1 MNAKKKIEYLIEKLK
16 KWEYEYYAL
25 EDPTVSDHEYDLT
38 LKELINIE
46 NENPK
51 FKRTDSPTWRVGG
64 FISDRFEKVIHK
76 IPMLSLS
83 NAFSKEDIIKF
94 DNDVKKE
101 LSESVKFTY
110 SLEPKID
117 GLSISLIYKNGFL
130 EKALTRGDGIVGE
143 DVTENVKTI
152 KYIPLS
158 IPFKDEIEIRGE
170 IFFDKKSMLKVNEIS
185 EKKFVNARNAASG
198 TIRNLDSSIVAKRNL
213 NAIMY
218 NVPEAIEYKLKKQSD
233 VLQWLKDNYFNVSK
247 YNKICKNVNE
257 LVQEIKWFNEN
268 REIIPYEIDG
278 IVIKIN
284 EINLYEDIGYT
295 SKFPKWATAY
305 KFPPKIAF
313 SKLIGIKTNV
323 GRTGKINYIAQIEKV
338 KIDGIVIQNATL
350 HNFEYINEKD
360 IRINDY
366 VEIYRAGEVI
376 PKIIGP
382 IISKRTN
389 ECKKFTEPIKCPSC
403 NSILEKIENE
413 VDLYCNNKNC
423 DRKIIESIAHF
434 VSRNAMNLDGF
445 SIKIIEKLYN
455 KKIIRNF
462 IDLYEFQNK
471 KEEILNADL
480 LIKEKSFSNLI
491 NQINKSKNNSLERLI
506 FGLGIRH
513 VGEVASKAI
522 AKKYHSLSN
531 LKYVTVESLLEIS
544 DVGNKMANAIYIYF
558 NNQENLKVINK
569 LIELKIANEYFSRWS
584 GNKIS
589 IENEI
594 YKNKKI
600 VITGSFSISRSE
612 IKTLLEEMYGAKI
625 SSKVGPS
632 VDFLLIGNNPTI
644 KKIEE
649 AKKYNIQ
656 IIDKEFWK

>member
-1 MNAKKKIEYLIEKLK
+1 MDIKKRVDHLIEKLK

-25 EDPTVSDHEYDLT
+25 EAPTVSDHEYDFT

-46 NENPK
+46 NENPQLK
-51 FKRTDSPTWRVGG
+51 KIDSPTWRVGG
-64 FISDRFEKVIHK
+64 FVSDKFQKVVHK

-83 NAFSKEDIIKF
+83 NAFSEEDIVKF

-101 LSESVKFTY
+101 LSESVSFTY

-117 GLSISLIYKNGFL
+117 GLSIALIYKNGFFQ
-130 EKALTRGDGIVGE
+130 KALTRGDGIVGE
-143 DVTENVKTI
+143 DVTENVRTI

-170 IFFDKKSMLKVNEIS
+170 IFFDKKSMLQINEIS

-198 TIRNLDSSIVAKRNL
+198 TIRNLDSSIVAKRKL

-218 NVPEAIEYKLKKQSD
+218 SIPEAIENGLVKQSD
-233 VLQWLKDNYFNVSK
+233 VLQLLKNNFFNVSK
-247 YNKICKNVNE
+247 YNKICKNVSE
-257 LVQEIKWFNEN
+257 LIKEIKWFNEN
-268 REIIPYEIDG
+268 RESIPFEIDG

-305 KFPPKIAF
+305 KFPPKIV
-313 SKLIGIKTNV
+313 SSRLIAIKTTV
-323 GRTGKINYIAQIEKV
+323 GRTGRINYIAQIEKV
-338 KIDGIVIQNATL
+338 KIDGVVIQNATL

-382 IISKRTN
+382 IISKRTSK
-389 ECKKFTEPIKCPSC
+389 CQKFIEPKTCPSC

-413 VDLYCNNKNC
+413 VDLYCNNKKC
-423 DRKIIESIAHF
+423 ERKIIESIAHF
-434 VSRNAMNLDGF
+434 VSRNSMNIDGF
-445 SIKIIEKLYN
+445 SIKIIEKLYS
-455 KKIIRNF
+455 KKIIKSF
-462 IDLYEFQNK
+462 LDLYEFQNK
-471 KEEILNADL
+471 KEEIFNANL
-480 LIKEKSFSNLI
+480 LIKEKSFNNLLD
-491 NQINKSKNNSLERLI
+491 QINKSRSNSLERLI

-522 AKKYHSLSN
+522 AKKYLSLSN
-531 LKYVTVESLLEIS
+531 LKNVSVENLLEIS
-544 DVGNKMANAIYIYF
+544 DIGYKMANAIYIYF
-558 NNQENLKVINK
+558 NDPDNSIIVNK
-569 LIELKIANEYFSRWS
+569 LIDMKIANEYFSRWS
-584 GNKIS
+584 GNEIS
-589 IENEI
+589 SENEI
-594 YKNKKI
+594 YRNKKM

-612 IKTLLEEMYGAKI
+612 IKPLLEEMYGAKI

-649 AKKYNIQ
+649 AKKYNIK

>member
-1 MNAKKKIEYLIEKLK
+1 MDIKKKVENLIEKLK

-25 EDPTVSDHEYDLT
+25 ESPSVSDHEYDLT

-46 NENPK
+46 TENPQ
-51 FKRTDSPTWRVGG
+51 FKRMDSPTWRVGG
-64 FISDRFEKVIHK
+64 FVSDRFQKVVHK
-76 IPMLSLS
+76 TPMLSLS
-83 NAFSKEDIIKF
+83 NAFSEEDIIKF

-101 LSESVKFTY
+101 LSENVSFTY

-117 GLSISLIYKNGFL
+117 GLSIALIYRNGFL
-130 EKALTRGDGIVGE
+130 QKALTRGDGIVGE
-143 DVTENVKTI
+143 DVTENVRTI

-158 IPFKDEIEIRGE
+158 IPFKDDIEVRGE
-170 IFFDKKSMLKVNEIS
+170 IFFDKKSMIKVNEMS

-218 NVPEAIEYKLKKQSD
+218 NIPEAIENGLKKQSD
-233 VLQWLKDNYFNVSK
+233 VLKWLEDNFFNVSK
-247 YNKICKNVNE
+247 YNKICKDVNQ
-257 LVQEIKWFNEN
+257 LIKEIKWFNEN
-268 REIIPYEIDG
+268 RDSIPFEIDG

-305 KFPPKIAF
+305 KFPPKVVS
-313 SKLIGIKTNV
+313 SKLIDIKTSV
-323 GRTGKINYIAQIEKV
+323 GRTGRINYIAQIEKV
-338 KIDGIVIQNATL
+338 KIDGVAIQNATL
-350 HNFEYINEKD
+350 HNFEYIKEKD

-382 IISKRTN
+382 IISKRTD
-389 ECKKFTEPIKCPSC
+389 ECKEFLEPKTCPSC

-413 VDLYCNNKNC
+413 VDLYCNNKKC
-423 DRKIIESIAHF
+423 ERKIIESIAHF
-434 VSRNAMNLDGF
+434 TSRNAMNIDGF
-445 SIKIIEKLYN
+445 SIKIIEKLYAKN
-455 KKIIRNF
+455 IIKNF
-462 IDLYEFQNK
+462 LDLYEFENK
-471 KEEILNADL
+471 KEEIFNADL
-480 LIKEKSFSNLI
+480 LIKEKSFNNLLH
-491 NQINKSKNNSLERLI
+491 QINKSRNNSLERLI

-522 AKKYHSLSN
+522 AKKYLTLSN
-531 LKYVTVESLLEIS
+531 LKEINVESLLEIS
-544 DVGNKMANAIYIYF
+544 DVGHKMANAIYIYF
-558 NNQENLKVINK
+558 NDPDNLKIIDK
-569 LIELKIANEYFSRWS
+569 LIDMKIANDHFSRWS
-584 GNKIS
+584 GSEIS
-589 IENEI
+589 KENEM
-594 YKNKKI
+594 YKNKKM

-612 IKTLLEEMYGAKI
+612 IKPLLEEMYGAKI

-632 VDFLLIGNNPTI
+632 VDFLLVGNNPTI

-649 AKKYNIQ
+649 AKKYNIE